1 MQQFQIYPLSTLRK
15 SDRYHVDD
23 DNSLSRITSND
34 SGISYDDS
42 DDSESHSSIDNDFDF
57 IDSPITIT
65 EDGKKPNKNNPL
77 SIYFL
82 AQRAAIIR
90 DDDKKY
96 FCENTAW
103 TWHGEFGRLIMAT
116 ALTYNIDYRLMLY
129 DARFV
134 CPRAMN
140 AFYSMMQLDNAKA
153 QFKCDICGHCWTSMR
168 ARCAFYISKPNE
180 GGIVLLKLYTQQC
193 QYCYTTVH
201 PLWYFGRIEE
211 TNKL

>member
-1 MQQFQIYPLSTLRK
+1 M
-15 SDRYHVDD
+15 V
-23 DNSLSRITSND
+23 SNLM
-34 SGISYDDS
+34 
-42 DDSESHSSIDNDFDF
+42 E
-57 IDSPITIT
+57 
-65 EDGKKPNKNNPL
+65 NNPFL
-77 SIYFL
+77 IYFL
-82 AQRAAIIR
+82 AQRASMIP

-96 FCENTAW
+96 FCENTVWA
-103 TWHGEFGRLIMAT
+103 WHGEFARLIMAT

-129 DARFV
+129 DARFI

-140 AFYSMMQLDNAKA
+140 ASYSMMQLDNAKA

-201 PLWYFGRIEE
+201 PLWYFGRIERID
-211 TNKL
+211 KLLPR